1 MHCPRSAPVSEP
13 EADWGKGGNPQSM
26 TISPLRVSSFTSS
39 NLCSVPTT
47 VRKGPGRKQRCQL
60 LPFYR
65 DLEVSLQ
72 SELSYPWT
80 RIEIPGWE
88 GGGEQD
94 EDRRS
99 PATVAHA
106 WTRAR
111 LPFSWGP
118 VSGARV
124 TLDCPSEMKLPCVL
138 THCWGSTWHL
148 GLNIHIGKGSNLSSI
163 ANYMTVQRIQ

>member
-47 VRKGPGRKQRCQL
+47 VRKGPGRKQRSQL

-80 RIEIPGWE
+80 RIKRSQVEKEVASRMRTEGLQPPWHTPEPGP
-88 GGGEQD
+88 G
-94 EDRRS
+94 
-99 PATVAHA
+99 
-106 WTRAR
+106 
-111 LPFSWGP
+111 
-118 VSGARV
+118 
-124 TLDCPSEMKLPCVL
+124 CPSPEVQLVVQ
-138 THCWGSTWHL
+138 GSPW
-148 GLNIHIGKGSNLSSI
+148 
-163 ANYMTVQRIQ
+163 TVHQK